1 MNTAARVTKN
11 TGVIIA
17 GDVVNKATGLIM
29 LIYLARYLGSTE
41 FGRYSFIFAFIF
53 LFGILADLGVNTIV
67 VREISRD
74 RSIAEKMLGNALL
87 IKIFLSV
94 AAIFLSLSTINLL
107 NYPESTKI
115 LVYIASFSL
124 FISSLT
130 GIYGSI
136 FRVLLEM
143 KYAVIAGIIGQ
154 IFLVTLIFTIIA
166 LKGTLYHIISATV
179 IANAIGLLLT
189 FHFSRRFAIPKLEL
203 DIQYIKN
210 ILKPAIVLG
219 LSGVFIIIYYRIDVI
234 MLSLM
239 QNDTAVGY
247 YCAAYQLTEPFIFI
261 PMAFMAS
268 LFPLMSQYFKGSPS
282 SNKLVDTYTLSLK
295 YMILIAFPIAIGV
308 TLLSEN
314 IILIVF
320 GNEFFPAGAALSV
333 LIWSTLFMFA
343 NAVFSTVLI
352 SINKEK
358 TITFITAIMMALN
371 IIANYILIPQLSY
384 VGASIATVFTEAF
397 GSFVCF
403 FYFKTIFA
411 DFDMKSFSKILLKI
425 VLASLVLYLFLIE
438 FDFMP
443 LYLLIPVSAVI
454 YISLLLVSG
463 CISRGEIGMIKSAVF
478 SRER

>member
-1 MNTAARVTKN
+1 MNTAARVTRN

-17 GDVVNKATGLIM
+17 GDVVNKATWLII
-29 LIYLARYLGSTE
+29 LIYLARYLGSAE
-41 FGRYSFIFAFIF
+41 FGRYSFVIAFIF
-53 LFGILADLGVNTIV
+53 LFGIIADLGVNTIV

-74 RSIAEKMLGNALL
+74 RSIAEKMLGNALV

-94 AAIFLSLSTINLL
+94 VAIFLSISTINLL

-115 LVYIASFSL
+115 LVYIASLSL

-154 IFLVTLIFTIIA
+154 IFLVALIFIIIA
-166 LKGTLYHIISATV
+166 LKGTLYHIIAAAV
-179 IANAIGLLLT
+179 ISNAIILLFT
-189 FHFSRRFAIPKLEL
+189 FLFSRRFAIPKLEF
-203 DIQYIKN
+203 DFPFIKN

-247 YCAAYQLTEPFIFI
+247 YSAAYRLTEPFTLI

-268 LFPLMSQYFKGSPS
+268 LFPLMSQYFKGSSPA
-282 SNKLVDTYTLSLK
+282 KLVATYTLCLK
-295 YMILIAFPIAIGV
+295 YMILIASPIAIGV

-320 GNEFFPAGAALSV
+320 GTVFFPAGAALSI
-333 LIWSTLFMFA
+333 LIWSTVFMFA

-371 IIANYILIPQLSY
+371 IIANYILIPQFSY

-397 GSFVCF
+397 GSVVCF

-425 VLASLVLYLFLIE
+425 ILASLVLYLFLIE
-438 FDFMP
+438 FGFMP
-443 LYLLIPVSAVI
+443 FYILIPVSVAV
-454 YISLLLVSG
+454 YIPLLLVSR
-463 CISRGEIGMIKSAVF
+463 CISREEIAMIKSAIF
-478 SRER
+478 SPK